1 MVVIAPFKWKDGG
14 KHSLSLFGFFFF
26 PVKNCG
32 SYFKKKHVVATE
44 VGEGRAGELRMGITA
59 LDEKE
64 RVG

>member
-1 MVVIAPFKWKDGG
+1 MGSILLAFLV
-14 KHSLSLFGFFFF
+14 FFFF

-44 VGEGRAGELRMGITA
+44 VGEGRAGELRMGITV